1 MVRSQ
6 APATAKKSPMHEQPA
21 HGRLK
26 AIGTSHE
33 VASARRS
40 ENAEYRAERVRLT
53 AYEDLARLVLWRR
66 QALGLSQQQLSKRM
80 GTSHSAISRIEGG
93 RHATSVETLR
103 RLAAALDSK
112 LVVGFVDSGA
122 EGSEEAPHLVSFG

>member
-1 MVRSQ
+1 MD
-6 APATAKKSPMHEQPA
+6 EQPT
-21 HGRLK
+21 GDRLK

-40 ENAEYRAERVRLT
+40 QNAEYRAERARLT
-53 AYEDLARLVLWRR
+53 AYEDLARLVMWRR
-66 QALGLSQQQLSKRM
+66 QALGLSQQQLAERM

-93 RHATSVETLR
+93 QHATSVETLR

-112 LVVGFVDSGA
+112 LVVGFVASES
-122 EGSEEAPHLVSFG
+122 EGSEEVPDLVSIA